1 MHPSAVLASLLC
13 LATTQFAV
21 PVEAIKATS
30 LKLRSNPNVDLK
42 LTKRDYIT
50 TTFRPNNETVFGF
63 YVDVLVGTPPQFL
76 SLAFSTSS
84 TTWLP
89 SPRNSNATEFC
100 EDNATGNK
108 FWSCY
113 YNSFYQPNRSS
124 TYNSKRGRLNNN
136 YGTGLFATG
145 TWGSDVF
152 KINQL
157 TIPDVSFGLAT
168 NFTSAAELGL
178 GVDFSRTFSPYPSL
192 PEIMATE
199 GAINLILYS
208 IYINDIRNDGG
219 EIFFGAVDEAKYEG
233 NLATFESNTVGRV
246 NIKGVYWID
255 PDGVNSTLADSS
267 DIFAKDVAEIQ
278 LGTPSLWVPNSVYRG
293 IINAMPA
300 LTYSTAYE
308 AYTVDCT
315 VADSDLGSLQF
326 DLGDTIISVSARQIL
341 VEYPTG
347 SGTCIFTLYQS
358 SKSRATSPDF
368 LLGTPF
374 LRSAFTVFDYTN
386 NRTSV
391 AQSVANST
399 SSTLREVPEGGI
411 VAMGQRPGDPSS
423 GTPTNTPTSTSSNGP
438 NVSGSNGPSVSVIPA
453 GNDDAGT
460 PIAAIVG
467 GSLGGAA
474 ALIIAGV
481 LIWLFVTRKKK
492 TVEPDMPFPPAQNFP
507 PPPPGPH
514 DVGPTDPNLTG
525 YKPAMTT
532 TATAQHTYGVVPL
545 SQPPSATIT
554 SPPTSFHDNWG
565 RPGFGAAG
573 QSMSNPRPPSTVS
586 GNSVEGYSQ
595 DLSSYGGNPGQLP
608 GGQNANG
615 MPSPPLNAT
624 GVYGNYGYSGYNQY

>member
-1 MHPSAVLASLLC
+1 MQPSAVLASLLC

-21 PVEAIKATS
+21 SVEAIKATS
-30 LKLRSNPNVDLK
+30 LKLRSNPHVDLK

-50 TTFRPNNETVFGF
+50 TTFRTDNQTVFGF
-63 YVDVLVGTPPQFL
+63 YVDVLVGTPPQFF

-89 SPRNSNATEFC
+89 SPKNVNVTAFC
-100 EDNATGNK
+100 EDNATGNE

-113 YNSFYQPNRSS
+113 YENFYQPNKSS
-124 TYNSKRGRLNNN
+124 TYTPKRGILDNS
-136 YGTGLFATG
+136 YGPGLFAKG

-178 GVDFSRTFSPYPSL
+178 GVDFSRRFSQYPSL

-233 NLATFESNTVGRV
+233 NLATFDSNTVGRV
-246 NIKGVYWID
+246 EIKGVYWID
-255 PDGVNSTLADSS
+255 PDGTNSTLADSTEILS
-267 DIFAKDVAEIQ
+267 KNVAEIQ

-293 IINAMPA
+293 LINAIPA
-300 LTYSTAYE
+300 LTYSTAYD
-308 AYTVDCT
+308 AYTVDCAQ
-315 VADSDLGSLQF
+315 ADADLGSVQF
-326 DLGDTIISVSARQIL
+326 DLGDTIISVPARQIL

-358 SKSRATSPDF
+358 SKSRPTSPDF

-386 NRTSV
+386 NQTSV

-399 SSTLREVPEGGI
+399 SSTIREVPEGGI
-411 VAMGQRPGDPSS
+411 LALPQRSGGPSS
-423 GTPTNTPTSTSSNGP
+423 GTSTDTPTSTPSNGP
-438 NVSGSNGPSVSVIPA
+438 NVSGTSTPSVSVVPSE
-453 GNDDAGT
+453 NDDPGV
-460 PIAAIVG
+460 PVAAIIG

-474 ALIIAGV
+474 GLIIAGV
-481 LIWLFVTRKKK
+481 LAWFFATRKKK
-492 TVEPDMPFPPAQNFP
+492 NAEADMPFPPAQNFP
-507 PPPPGPH
+507 PAPQ
-514 DVGPTDPNLTG
+514 DTGPTDPHLTG
-525 YKPAMTT
+525 YKPAMSTT
-532 TATAQHTYGVVPL
+532 QHTYGVP
-545 SQPPSATIT
+545 SPSGPPSATIT
-554 SPPTSFHDNWG
+554 SPPTSYHENWG
-565 RPGFGAAG
+565 RAGFGAAG
-573 QSMSNPRPPSTVS
+573 QPINNGRPPSAIS
-586 GNSVEGYSQ
+586 GTTVEGYPQ
-595 DLSSYGGNPGQLP
+595 DIPGYGGSPGQP
-608 GGQNANG
+608 TGGQT
-615 MPSPPLNAT
+615 SLPLNAT